1 MKTGMKVRKFDPI
14 SKSDRGSESIIKYTS
29 IARSPNVHS
38 SNPAYTAYTL
48 VCMGPDWRGGV

>member
-1 MKTGMKVRKFDPI
+1 MKVRKFDPV